1 MYGSFYYSEKSY
13 CQFCDNYYDTISAL
27 SKHIKINHPMEFLR
41 AVSKY
46 YSIATKFATPNV
58 QAALHLMKT
67 SVFGLDQFEVLLDP
81 VLLI

>member
-1 MYGSFYYSEKSY
+1 
-13 CQFCDNYYDTISAL
+13 
-27 SKHIKINHPMEFLR
+27 MEFLR

-67 SVFGLDQFEVLLDP
+67 SVLGLDKFEILLDP
-81 VLLI
+81 VLLV